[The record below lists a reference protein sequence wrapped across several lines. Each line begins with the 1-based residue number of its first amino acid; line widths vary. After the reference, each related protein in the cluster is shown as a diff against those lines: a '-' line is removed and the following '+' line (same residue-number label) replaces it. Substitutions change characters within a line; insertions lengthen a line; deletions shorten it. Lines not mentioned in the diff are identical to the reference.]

1 MIEVTPTEFDAVLA
15 DVDTVSS
22 VSYSTRVGLTLTSA
36 HGRTLRV
43 APKDMHRFAN
53 RTSQT
58 LPRVGD
64 EFSPLVRHVCHDGSM
79 VPMTSDGR
87 RARFCFGLQ
96 AARWQG
102 PWIDCNMSALPPWD
116 AELLIQHMDRA
127 EFLPTGGMKSS
138 DLYPTRY
145 LSDCAEA

>member
-22 VSYSTRVGLTLTSA
+22 VSYSTRAGLALTSA
-36 HGRTLRV
+36 HGRTLHV
-43 APKDMHRFAN
+43 SPKNMRRFAG

-64 EFSPLVRHVCHDGSM
+64 EFSPLARHVLPDGSM
-79 VPMTSDGR
+79 VPMTSGGR
-87 RARFCFGLQ
+87 MARFWFGLQ
-96 AARWQG
+96 ADRWQL
-102 PWIDCNMSALPPWD
+102 PWVDCNMKALPSWD

-127 EFLPTGGMKSS
+127 EFLPTGGMESS
-138 DLYPTRY
+138 DLYVTRY

>member
-1 MIEVTPTEFDAVLA
+1 MIEVTPTEFAAVLA

-22 VSYSTRVGLTLTSA
+22 VSYSTRAGLTLTSA

-43 APKDMHRFAN
+43 SPKDMRRFAG

-64 EFSPLVRHVCHDGSM
+64 EFSPLARHVLPDGSM
-79 VPMTSDGR
+79 VLMASDGR
-87 RARFCFGLQ
+87 RVRFWFGLQ
-96 AARWQG
+96 ADRWQG
-102 PWIDCNMSALPPWD
+102 PWTDCNMEALPSWD

-127 EFLPTGGMKSS
+127 EFLPTGGMESS

-145 LSDCAEA
+145 LRDCAEA